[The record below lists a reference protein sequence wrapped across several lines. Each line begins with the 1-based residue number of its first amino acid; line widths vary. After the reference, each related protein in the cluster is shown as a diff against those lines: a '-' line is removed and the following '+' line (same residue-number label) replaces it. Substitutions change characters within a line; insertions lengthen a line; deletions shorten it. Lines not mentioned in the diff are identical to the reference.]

1 MCLSDLFA
9 FHNYYTYPL
18 DSHLHRRILPN
29 TRLTT
34 WLAVTTTDTTDE
46 YAEVVLGITGLA
58 GSSWAWS
65 SSAQFSSS
73 SSSRKFTQTIITHTH
88 LIRFANVSQRCIT
101 ARRRRKR
108 GYQPYR
114 GTGWTLGRTPPG
126 HGQATYNNQPQ
137 YAQYAQ
143 NQNQYQAPQQPYYN
157 NSNNPPPSYYDASA
171 NRGGNNDVELQS
183 PQPAYGGHGSQYQP
197 PKGPPPNNHY

>member
-1 MCLSDLFA
+1 M
-9 FHNYYTYPL
+9 
-18 DSHLHRRILPN
+18 ILPRQYGYN
-29 TRLTT
+29 NCYYDRFNNRVCRNST
-34 WLAVTTTDTTDE
+34 WNNWARWL
-46 YAEVVLGITGLA
+46 VLGLVIFGAILIFFL
-58 GSSWAWS
+58 
-65 SSAQFSSS
+65 FSC
-73 SSSRKFTQTIITHTH
+73 
-88 LIRFANVSQRCIT
+88 VT

-143 NQNQYQAPQQPYYN
+143 NQNQYQAPQTQQPYYN

-183 PQPAYGGHGSQYQP
+183 PQPAYGGQGSHYQP